1 MKTLQAKFNQEIGRA
16 ILLVAVT
23 LGLTGCVA
31 TQDYVKQEDAPILSR
46 MARLEASAAQETTRL
61 DQVVARV
68 AQVSTQVTETRA
80 VADGAVRA
88 VVAVD
93 ARLISALNNRYKR
106 ELVDTVILFF
116 KPGQSS
122 LLPVHHDVLK
132 GVLQVLAANPTYT
145 VDIVGFTDSS
155 GSGRGNLTLSWRR
168 EEAAR
173 RYLAM
178 HGREMNRISF
188 IGLGDNKALDEQN
201 HPMMRAADRRLS
213 ILIYRPVR

>member
-1 MKTLQAKFNQEIGRA
+1 
-16 ILLVAVT
+16 
-23 LGLTGCVA
+23 
-31 TQDYVKQEDAPILSR
+31 
-46 MARLEASAAQETTRL
+46 MARLEASVAQETTRL

-68 AQVSTQVTETRA
+68 AQVSTQVTEIRA

-88 VVAVD
+88 AVAVD

-155 GSGRGNLTLSWRR
+155 GSPMRG
-168 EEAAR
+168 
-173 RYLAM
+173 
-178 HGREMNRISF
+178 
-188 IGLGDNKALDEQN
+188 
-201 HPMMRAADRRLS
+201 
-213 ILIYRPVR
+213 